1 MIGTIVFMCFFA
13 RGFDPEAGFP
23 LVLSLILG
31 HRVLCL
37 YMIRHCFVKSQG
49 GCRCDLPKVTVS
61 CRLTWLGYSTKC
73 VLVVCVTCEAHS
85 LPLSF
90 AVCARQPIIHDLNIY
105 SFDCGTVDANRRGC
119 INILEFG
126 T

>member
-1 MIGTIVFMCFFA
+1 MIFSMIGTIVFMCFFA

-61 CRLTWLGYSTKC
+61 CWLTWLGYSTKC
-73 VLVVCVTCEAHS
+73 VLSCVC
-85 LPLSF
+85 
-90 AVCARQPIIHDLNIY
+90 DL
-105 SFDCGTVDANRRGC
+105 
-119 INILEFG
+119 
-126 T
+126 

>member
-1 MIGTIVFMCFFA
+1 MSFSMSGTIVFMWFFA
-13 RGFDPEAGFP
+13 RGFDLEAGFP

-37 YMIRHCFVKSQG
+37 YMFRHCFVKSQG

-73 VLVVCVTCEAHS
+73 VLSCVCDPSGSLSPSLFLSVFCGLCEVTDNTRS
-85 LPLSF
+85 KYILIRLWDS
-90 AVCARQPIIHDLNIY
+90 
-105 SFDCGTVDANRRGC
+105 RR
-119 INILEFG
+119 
-126 T
+126 